1 LSFEPI
7 LAPCTCLPAG
17 RSQAFCS
24 VIMVKKNSCP
34 FRLVVF
40 EEAGSGKYRVA
51 GIEVYGRNIT
61 IERVYDIPSGLS
73 GIIDEPEEFIP
84 DDFEGDLILNFL
96 RHPDLSEYLVKIC
109 KTMGLPV
116 IASGQHIPGAIC
128 PFTCCSLGR
137 RKNLGAYGEQF
148 GLPEYDVE
156 VKDGRITWLH
166 VRRGAS
172 CGATWQV
179 IPRMIEVPLDE
190 AISTIGREI
199 QYLCRA
205 DPSAFDPMSGKSP
218 LHFAGE
224 VHMTALKKAL
234 SIFLQPS

>member
-1 LSFEPI
+1 MI
-7 LAPCTCLPAG
+7 
-17 RSQAFCS
+17 
-24 VIMVKKNSCP
+24 VKKNSCP

-40 EEAGSGKYRVA
+40 EEAGSGKYKVA
-51 GIEVYGRNIT
+51 GIEAYGRNIT
-61 IERVYDIPSGLS
+61 IERVYDIPSGLPE
-73 GIIDEPEEFIP
+73 IIDEPEEFIP
-84 DDFEGDLILNFL
+84 ADFEGDLILNFL

-109 KTMGLPV
+109 KTKGLPV

-128 PFTCCSLGR
+128 PFTCCGLGR
-137 RKNLGAYGEQF
+137 RKGLGAYGEQF
-148 GLPEYDVE
+148 GLPEYDVKI
-156 VKDGRITWLH
+156 KDGCITGLH

-179 IPRMIEVPLDE
+179 IPRMIEVPVDE

-199 QYLCRA
+199 QYLCKA
-205 DPSAFDPMSGKSP
+205 DPSAFDPVSGKSP

-234 SIFLQPS
+234 KHDSAQNAPDARREISEK